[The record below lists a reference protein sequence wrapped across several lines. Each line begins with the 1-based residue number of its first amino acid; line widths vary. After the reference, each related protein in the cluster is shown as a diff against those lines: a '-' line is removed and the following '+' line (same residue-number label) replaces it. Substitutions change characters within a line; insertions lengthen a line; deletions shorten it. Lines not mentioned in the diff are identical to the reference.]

1 VTRDGLRISLG
12 MAAHLAVGLTA
23 MLLRRAADWLES
35 DGQRAV
41 KTVIG

>member
-1 VTRDGLRISLG
+1 MTRDGLRISLG
-12 MAAHLAVGLTA
+12 MAAHLTVGLTA

-41 KTVIG
+41 RAVTR

>member
-1 VTRDGLRISLG
+1 
-12 MAAHLAVGLTA
+12 MAAHIAVSLAA

-41 KTVIG
+41 KAVLR